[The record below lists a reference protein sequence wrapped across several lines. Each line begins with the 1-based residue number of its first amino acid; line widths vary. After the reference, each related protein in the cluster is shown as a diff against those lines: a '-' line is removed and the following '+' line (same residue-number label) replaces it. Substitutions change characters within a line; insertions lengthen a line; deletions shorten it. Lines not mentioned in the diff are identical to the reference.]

1 MLRKFNY
8 GKGNKQVEQSK
19 VLHSLRDVVSKK
31 EEEWKMKGL
40 LTKKMRNKSVESNSL
55 KKKQTGIF
63 E

>member
-40 LTKKMRNKSVESNSL
+40 LTKKNEKQKCGIKQPEKETNRNL
-55 KKKQTGIF
+55 
-63 E
+63 